1 MNQKAFMQAFD
12 AATFGAFRAAGVAD
26 AAHYKDPG
34 GTAEVPCTV
43 LLDEAVEQFTPDD
56 VAPIATTVDRVTL
69 QLAEITPRSGGV
81 VRIDGTGRQLKL
93 VQKIRGDESTAVW
106 EVANV

>member
-1 MNQKAFMQAFD
+1 LNQKAFMQAFD
-12 AATFGAFRAAGVAD
+12 AVAFDAFRAAGIAD
-26 AAHYKDPG
+26 AAQYKEPG

-69 QLAEITPRSGGV
+69 QLAEINPRAGGV
-81 VRIDGTGRQLKL
+81 VRIEGTGRLLKL
-93 VQKIRGDESTAVW
+93 VQKIHADESTAVW

>member
-12 AATFGAFRAAGVAD
+12 AAAFGAFRAAGVAD
-26 AAHYKDPG
+26 AAYYKGPG
-34 GTAEVPCTV
+34 STDEVPCTV
-43 LLDEAVEQFTPDD
+43 LLDEAVEQFAPDD
-56 VAPIATTVDRVTL
+56 VAPVATDIIRVTL
-69 QLAEITPRSGGV
+69 QLAETTPRAGGV
-81 VRIDGTGRQLKL
+81 VRIDGSGRQLKL

>member
-12 AATFGAFRAAGVAD
+12 AAAFDAFRAVGVAD

-34 GTAEVPCTV
+34 GTVEVPCTV

-56 VAPIATTVDRVTL
+56 VAPVTTTVDRLTL
-69 QLAEITPRSGGV
+69 QLAEISPRAGGV
-81 VRIDGTGRQLKL
+81 VRIEGTGRRLKL
-93 VQKIRGDESTAVW
+93 VQKIHADESTAVW